1 MLEISKEELIA
12 YSQINNILNHI
23 EKEYYQKVP
32 VYLINFFKNNA
43 LDYGLYYDDK
53 GDLKISKLTE
63 LILCY
68 INLEY
73 WSTEEEKQELIK
85 QYIKNQKENDKQY
98 DISKIFESKK
108 AKKYSQNTNKLI
120 LNENWFQKIIRKIKK
135 VFE

>member
-32 VYLINFFKNNA
+32 VYLINFFENNA

-108 AKKYSQNTNKLI
+108 AKKYSQNTNELI